1 MPEQLNI
8 MPEQLSK
15 STQDEPR
22 EVLYL
27 SKLKEKAPES
37 ETSSSGTEEFGEKA
51 MTAAFFSESH
61 NNGGSSSTNNEQ
73 QGSLGLTAENEQQE
87 GLELATG
94 DGPEGL
100 NTNEVLVDVQNRLD
114 AVEKRIEKLE
124 AARSN
129 MPTEEIDDKKE
140 RIMTPE
146 QIGAIKQR
154 FIENYTIDATTGDQS
169 FGKIVSSGFNKY
181 YWDNKTRAGQGDLI
195 TKVTEEA
202 RANLDRLSWALD
214 GRDIAIG
221 YDEKTFP
228 NMADVSSRIESLYRI
243 GLMKIAKTESG
254 IKNARKI
261 PFPEND
267 LKFTER
273 DRSNRTSVRYYSI
286 SFSDPRTEMI
296 TINGLE
302 EAKRIYKRAILK
314 RIQSNPLLEQ

>member
-8 MPEQLSK
+8 MPEQLNK

-27 SKLKEKAPES
+27 SKPKEKAPES
-37 ETSSSGTEEFGEKA
+37 GTSLSSTEGLGGKA

-73 QGSLGLTAENEQQE
+73 QKSPGLTVENEQQE

-100 NTNEVLVDVQNRLD
+100 NTNEVLVDVQNRLSE
-114 AVEKRIEKLE
+114 VEKRIEELE

-129 MPTEEIDDKKE
+129 MPTEEIYDKKE

-146 QIGAIKQR
+146 QIGAIRQR
-154 FIENYTIDATTGDQS
+154 SIENYTIDAITGDQS
-169 FGKIVSSGFNKY
+169 FGEIVSSGFNKY
-181 YWDNKTRAGQGDLI
+181 YRDNKTRASKGDII
-195 TKVTEEA
+195 TKLTETA
-202 RANLDRLSWALD
+202 RVNLDRLSWAIN
-214 GRDIAIG
+214 GRDFAIG
-221 YDEKTFP
+221 DEKIFSDMT
-228 NMADVSSRIESLYRI
+228 DVRRRIESLYRI

-261 PFPEND
+261 PFIEDD
-267 LKFTER
+267 LKFTES
-273 DRSNRTSVRYYSI
+273 DRPYGASVRYYSI

-296 TINGLE
+296 TINGLD
-302 EAKRIYKRAILK
+302 EAKRIYKRAIVK

>member
-8 MPEQLSK
+8 MPEQLNK

-27 SKLKEKAPES
+27 SKPKEKAPES
-37 ETSSSGTEEFGEKA
+37 GTSLSSTEGLGGKA

-73 QGSLGLTAENEQQE
+73 QRSPGLTVENEQQE

-100 NTNEVLVDVQNRLD
+100 NTNEVLIDVQNRLSE
-114 AVEKRIEKLE
+114 VEKRIEELE

-129 MPTEEIDDKKE
+129 MPTEEMDGKKE

-154 FIENYTIDATTGDQS
+154 FIENYTIDAITGDQS

-181 YWDNKTRAGQGDLI
+181 YRDSKTRVSKGDLI
-195 TKVTEEA
+195 TKLTEMA
-202 RANLDRLSWALD
+202 RVNLDHLSWAINE
-214 GRDIAIG
+214 RDFAIG
-221 YDEKTFP
+221 DEKMFP
-228 NMADVSSRIESLYRI
+228 NMTDVRRRIESLYRI

-254 IKNARKI
+254 IKNAQKI
-261 PFPEND
+261 PFTEND
-267 LKFTER
+267 LKFQEKNTY
-273 DRSNRTSVRYYSI
+273 NVTPVPYYSI

-296 TINGLE
+296 TINGLD
-302 EAKRIYKRAILK
+302 EAKRIYKSAIQK